1 MSAPTVFLIKKGAL
15 STKRRLLTILLLL
28 LLLCGCGGGAEDAAL
43 PVLVIG
49 SDDYAPY
56 SYLDSDGFAG
66 FDVELAEEACR
77 RLGYAPEFRRIAW
90 EQKDTLLQSGEIDCL
105 WGCFT
110 MTGRE
115 TLYCWAGPYA
125 KSRQMVAVRTESGIK
140 NLAGLAG
147 RRVAVQMTG
156 KPEELFLTRP
166 SENIPDVAAVY
177 SFSSSAEI
185 YAALRKDYVDAVAA
199 HENALRTFVSGMP
212 DSIVMLSEPLFV
224 SELGV
229 AFAKDAGREELAEN
243 LTETL
248 LAMEAEGFTAAL
260 AEKYGLAAAEG

>member
-1 MSAPTVFLIKKGAL
+1 M
-15 STKRRLLTILLLL
+15 
-28 LLLCGCGGGAEDAAL
+28 
-43 PVLVIG
+43 LVIG

-90 EQKDTLLQSGEIDCL
+90 EQKDALLQSGEIDCI

-110 MTGRE
+110 LTGRE

-147 RRVAVQMTG
+147 RCVAVQMTG

-199 HENALRTFVSGMP
+199 HENALRTGAQGSVPMP

-229 AFAKDAGREELAEN
+229 AFAKDAGREELAEK

-248 LAMEAEGFTAAL
+248 LAREAEGFTDAL
-260 AEKYGLAAAEG
+260 AEKYGLAAAAEG

>member
-1 MSAPTVFLIKKGAL
+1 MKKRFLAAA
-15 STKRRLLTILLLL
+15 LLLL
-28 LLLCGCGGGAEDAAL
+28 LLCGCGCGGGAEDAAL

-90 EQKDTLLQSGEIDCL
+90 EQKDALLQSGEIDCI

-110 MTGRE
+110 LTGRE

-156 KPEELFLTRP
+156 KPEEL
-166 SENIPDVAAVY
+166 
-177 SFSSSAEI
+177 AE
-185 YAALRKDYVDAVAA
+185 K
-199 HENALRTFVSGMP
+199 
-212 DSIVMLSEPLFV
+212 
-224 SELGV
+224 
-229 AFAKDAGREELAEN
+229 